1 MNPVA
6 RALAPSLRH
15 ATLHADACFS
25 RPCSLTTGRYSLAV
39 NLTQIELV
47 RKLLR
52 HGATE
57 RVVRILEKF
66 RPTEIAE
73 IFGYLSPTEL
83 RQFIDVLFVHGEV
96 ASILLELPEGI
107 LNELLQKM
115 GDARVVKLLAQMAP
129 DDAHFVV
136 GLLDGERVDPILAE
150 VPKPQRERIEHL
162 LNYPAESAGSLM
174 TSEMVTLSH
183 DLTAEEAIAQIRSH
197 VDDSEFIFYIYVV
210 NDSGTFLGVVPIRR
224 LIAARPTRPISEIMV
239 ANPVAVFAADDQEEV
254 AAITAR
260 YNLLAVPV
268 VDENFR
274 LLGVITVDDVIDV
287 LQEEAT
293 EDMYLMQG
301 LSDEDRVY
309 SPVSKSVRKRF
320 PWMVFNLFTAFF
332 AASVIGLFES
342 SISQV
347 VVLATF
353 MPVVAG
359 MGGNGGTQTLTVV
372 TRAIALGELSF
383 AEGRVAILKQTAIGL
398 INGIGVGA
406 LTGLVAWLWKGNA
419 FLGLVLFLAMLVNL
433 AIAGLVGA
441 AVPLVLKAL
450 NLDPALGG
458 GVIVTTF
465 TDVCG
470 FMAFLGLATI
480 FIQHLI

>member
-1 MNPVA
+1 M
-6 RALAPSLRH
+6 
-15 ATLHADACFS
+15 
-25 RPCSLTTGRYSLAV
+25 AV
-39 NLTQIELV
+39 NHTQIELL

-66 RPTEIAE
+66 RPAEIAE
-73 IFGYLSPTEL
+73 LFGYLAPAEL
-83 RQFIDVLFVHGEV
+83 RTFVDVLFAHGDI
-96 ASILLELPEGI
+96 ANILLELPEGI
-107 LNELLQKM
+107 LDQEILPTLTERQIASLL
-115 GDARVVKLLAQMAP
+115 DQMAP
-129 DDAHFVV
+129 DDAHSIVE
-136 GLLDGERVDPILAE
+136 LLDEDRVEAILE
-150 VPKPQRERIEHL
+150 IVKPVQRERIEHL
-162 LNYPAESAGSLM
+162 RTYPADSAGSMM
-174 TSEMVTLSH
+174 TSQMLILDESM
-183 DLTAEEAIAQIRSH
+183 TAHEAIDAIREH
-197 VDDSEFIFYIYVV
+197 GETSEFVFYVYVTNQAGMFV
-210 NDSGTFLGVVPIRR
+210 GVVPIRR
-224 LIAARPTRPISEIMV
+224 LIMAPPDRPIAEFMV
-239 ANPVAVFAADDQEEV
+239 SNPIAVFALDDQEEV

-268 VDENFR
+268 VNESFN

-320 PWMVFNLFTAFF
+320 PWMVFNLFTAFA
-332 AASVIGLFES
+332 AASVIGLFEA
-342 SISQV
+342 SIAEA

-372 TRAIALGELSF
+372 TRAIALGELEF
-383 AEGRVAILKQTAIGL
+383 AEGRVAIFKQFSIGL
-398 INGIGVGA
+398 INGAGVGL
-406 LTGLVAWLWKGNA
+406 LTGAVAWLWKGNA
-419 FLGLVLFLAMLVNL
+419 VLGGVLFLAMILNL

-441 AVPLVLKAL
+441 AVPLLLKTL

-470 FMAFLGLATI
+470 FLAFLGLATA
-480 FIQHLI
+480 FLPYLV

>member
-1 MNPVA
+1 M
-6 RALAPSLRH
+6 
-15 ATLHADACFS
+15 
-25 RPCSLTTGRYSLAV
+25 AV
-39 NLTQIELV
+39 NLTQIELL

-52 HGATE
+52 HGATD
-57 RVVRILEKF
+57 RVVRITEKL

-73 IFGYLSPTEL
+73 VFGYLSPAEQ
-83 RQFIDVLFVHGEV
+83 RGFVDILFKHGDA
-96 ASILLELPEGI
+96 ASTLLEIPDGI
-107 LNELLQKM
+107 LTQMLPSFR
-115 GDARVVKLLAQMAP
+115 DDRVADLLADMAP
-129 DDAHFVV
+129 DDAYYII
-136 GLLDGERVDPILAE
+136 GLLDEDRVDPILAKL
-150 VPKPQRERIEHL
+150 PKTQRERVEHMR
-162 LNYPAESAGSLM
+162 NYPLESAGSLM
-174 TSEMVTLSH
+174 TSQMVTLAES
-183 DLTAEEAIAQIRSH
+183 LTASEAIAQIREH
-197 VDDSEFIFYIYVV
+197 VEESEFIFYIYVV
-210 NDSGTFLGVVPIRR
+210 NDVKTFLGVVPIRR
-224 LIAARPTRPISEIMV
+224 LLVAKPDRPISELMV
-239 ANPVAVFAADDQEEV
+239 ANPIAVFATDDQEEV
-254 AAITAR
+254 ASVTAR

-268 VDENFR
+268 VDANFR

-287 LQEEAT
+287 LRDEAT

-309 SPVSKSVRKRF
+309 SPVSQSVRKRF
-320 PWMVFNLFTAFF
+320 PWMVFNLFTAFA

-342 SISQV
+342 SIAQV

-372 TRAIALGELSF
+372 TRAIAIGELSF
-383 AEGRVAILKQTAIGL
+383 AEGKVAVSKQAAIGV
-398 INGIGVGA
+398 INGAGIGL
-406 LTGLVAWLWKGNA
+406 LTGLVAWFWKGN
-419 FLGLVLFLAMLVNL
+419 FYLGAVLFLAMLLNL

-470 FMAFLGLATI
+470 FMAFLGLAT
-480 FIQHLI
+480 LLYANLVV

>member
-1 MNPVA
+1 M
-6 RALAPSLRH
+6 
-15 ATLHADACFS
+15 
-25 RPCSLTTGRYSLAV
+25 AV
-39 NLTQIELV
+39 NLTQIELL

-73 IFGYLSPTEL
+73 IFGHLSPTEL
-83 RQFIDVLFVHGEV
+83 RPFLDVLFRHGDV
-96 ASILLELPEGI
+96 ANILLELPEGV
-107 LNELLQKM
+107 LAELLSTFE
-115 GDARVVKLLAQMAP
+115 DARVLTLLEQMAP
-129 DDAHFVV
+129 DDAHMIVM
-136 GLLDGERVDPILAE
+136 LLDPDRVEGILAG
-150 VPKPQRERIEHL
+150 VSHPQRERIEHL
-162 LNYPAESAGSLM
+162 LTYPAESAGSLM
-174 TSEMVTLSH
+174 TSQMVTLREE
-183 DLTAEEAIAQIRSH
+183 LTVQQAIEELRELAEE
-197 VDDSEFIFYIYVV
+197 SEFIFYVYVI
-210 NDSGTFLGVVPIRR
+210 NEAETFLGVVPIRR
-224 LIAARPTRPISEIMV
+224 LIMAPPERPIGEVMV
-239 ANPVAVFAADDQEEV
+239 SNPVAVFATDDQEEV

-287 LQEEAT
+287 LQDEAT

-309 SPVSKSVRKRF
+309 SPVSKSVSKRF
-320 PWMVFNLFTAFF
+320 PWMVFNLFTAF
-332 AASVIGLFES
+332 AAAGVIGLFES
-342 SISQV
+342 SIARV

-383 AEGRVAILKQTAIGL
+383 AEGRVAVFKQFAIGL
-398 INGIGVGA
+398 INGAGVGL
-406 LTGLVAWLWKGNA
+406 LTGLVAWAWKGN
-419 FLGLVLFLAMLVNL
+419 FMLGLVLFLAMVLNL

-470 FMAFLGLATI
+470 FMAFLGLATA
-480 FIQHLI
+480 FLPYLPGGA

>member
-1 MNPVA
+1 M
-6 RALAPSLRH
+6 S
-15 ATLHADACFS
+15 
-25 RPCSLTTGRYSLAV
+25 V
-39 NLTQIELV
+39 NMTQIELL

-52 HGATE
+52 HRATE

-66 RPTEIAE
+66 RPAELAE
-73 IFGYLSPTEL
+73 IVGHLNPGEL
-83 RQFIDVLFVHGEV
+83 HLFLDILFEHGD
-96 ASILLELPEGI
+96 AAHTLIELPEGI
-107 LNELLQKM
+107 LEDLLPELP
-115 GDARVVKLLAQMAP
+115 DARVTALLEALAP
-129 DDAHFVV
+129 DDALFMVN
-136 GLLDGERVDPILAE
+136 LLAE
-150 VPKPQRERIEHL
+150 DRLEAVLAELPPKQRERIEHL
-162 LNYPAESAGSLM
+162 SHYPAESAGSLM
-174 TSEMVTLSH
+174 TSEMVTLRDDVS
-183 DLTAEEAIAQIRSH
+183 AQEAIEQIRGH
-197 VDDSEFIFYIYVV
+197 VEDSEFIFYVYVV

-224 LIAARPTRPISEIMV
+224 LIAARPQRPIGEVMV
-239 ANPVAVFAADDQEEV
+239 ADPVAVFATDDQEEV
-254 AAITAR
+254 AEITAR

-320 PWMVFNLFTAFF
+320 PWMVFNLFTAF
-332 AASVIGLFES
+332 AAAGVIGLFES
-342 SISQV
+342 SIAQV

-372 TRAIALGELSF
+372 TRAIAIGELSF
-383 AEGRVAILKQTAIGL
+383 EEGRVAIGKQCAIGL
-398 INGIGVGA
+398 INGVGVGA
-406 LTGLVAWLWKGNA
+406 LTGAVAWAWKGNA
-419 FLGLVLFLAMLVNL
+419 VLGGVLFLAMVLNL
-433 AIAGLVGA
+433 AVAGLVGA
-441 AVPLVLKAL
+441 AVPLVLKSL
-450 NLDPALGG
+450 NFDPALGG

-470 FMAFLGLATI
+470 FMAFLGLATV
-480 FIQHLI
+480 FLPYLV

>member
-1 MNPVA
+1 M
-6 RALAPSLRH
+6 
-15 ATLHADACFS
+15 
-25 RPCSLTTGRYSLAV
+25 AV
-39 NLTQIELV
+39 NLTQIELL

-52 HGATE
+52 HGATD
-57 RVVRILEKF
+57 RVVRITEKL

-73 IFGYLSPTEL
+73 VFGYLSPAEQ
-83 RQFIDVLFVHGEV
+83 RQFVDILFKHGDA
-96 ASILLELPEGI
+96 ASTLLEIPDGI
-107 LNELLQKM
+107 LTQMLPSFRDE
-115 GDARVVKLLAQMAP
+115 RVGALLADMAP
-129 DDAHFVV
+129 DDAYYII
-136 GLLDGERVDPILAE
+136 GLLDEDRVDPILARL
-150 VPKPQRERIEHL
+150 PKAQRERVEHMR
-162 LNYPAESAGSLM
+162 NYPLESAGSLM
-174 TSEMVTLSH
+174 TSQMVTLTES
-183 DLTAEEAIAQIRSH
+183 LTAAEAIALIREH
-197 VDDSEFIFYIYVV
+197 VEESEFIFYIYVV
-210 NDSGTFLGVVPIRR
+210 NDVKTFLGVVPIRR
-224 LIAARPTRPISEIMV
+224 LLVAKPDRPISELMV
-239 ANPVAVFAADDQEEV
+239 ANPIAVFATDDQEEV
-254 AAITAR
+254 ASVTAR

-268 VDENFR
+268 VDANFR

-287 LQEEAT
+287 LRDEAT

-309 SPVSKSVRKRF
+309 SPVSQSVRKRF
-320 PWMVFNLFTAFF
+320 PWMVFNLFTAFA

-342 SISQV
+342 SIAQV

-372 TRAIALGELSF
+372 TRAIAIGELSF
-383 AEGRVAILKQTAIGL
+383 AEGKVAVSKQATIGVINGAGIGL
-398 INGIGVGA
+398 
-406 LTGLVAWLWKGNA
+406 LTGLVAWLWKGN
-419 FLGLVLFLAMLVNL
+419 FYLGAVLFLAMLLNL

-470 FMAFLGLATI
+470 FMAFLGLATL
-480 FIQHLI
+480 FLPYLA

>member
-1 MNPVA
+1 M
-6 RALAPSLRH
+6 
-15 ATLHADACFS
+15 
-25 RPCSLTTGRYSLAV
+25 AV
-39 NLTQIELV
+39 NHTQIELL

-66 RPTEIAE
+66 RPAEIAE
-73 IFGYLSPTEL
+73 IFGYLAPAEL
-83 RQFIDVLFVHGEV
+83 RTFVDVLFAHGDI
-96 ASILLELPEGI
+96 ANILLELPEGI
-107 LNELLQKM
+107 LDQEILPTLTERQIASLL
-115 GDARVVKLLAQMAP
+115 DQMAP
-129 DDAHFVV
+129 DDAHSIVE
-136 GLLDGERVDPILAE
+136 LLDEDRVESILE
-150 VPKPQRERIEHL
+150 IVKPVQRERIEHL
-162 LNYPAESAGSLM
+162 RTYPPDSAGSMM
-174 TSEMVTLSH
+174 TSQMLILDESM
-183 DLTAEEAIAQIRSH
+183 TAHEAIGAIREH
-197 VDDSEFIFYIYVV
+197 GETSEFVFYVYVTNQAGMFV
-210 NDSGTFLGVVPIRR
+210 GVVPIRR
-224 LIAARPTRPISEIMV
+224 LIMARPDQPIAEFMV
-239 ANPVAVFAADDQEEV
+239 SNPIAVFALDDQEEV

-268 VDENFR
+268 VNESFN

-320 PWMVFNLFTAFF
+320 PWMVFNLFTAFA
-332 AASVIGLFES
+332 AASVIGLFEA
-342 SISQV
+342 SIAEA

-372 TRAIALGELSF
+372 TRAIALGELEF
-383 AEGRVAILKQTAIGL
+383 AEGRIAIFKQFSIGL
-398 INGIGVGA
+398 INGAGVGL
-406 LTGLVAWLWKGNA
+406 LTGAVAWLWKGNA
-419 FLGLVLFLAMLVNL
+419 VLGGVLFLAMILNL

-441 AVPLVLKAL
+441 AVPLLLKTL

-470 FMAFLGLATI
+470 FLAFLGLATA
-480 FIQHLI
+480 FLPYLV